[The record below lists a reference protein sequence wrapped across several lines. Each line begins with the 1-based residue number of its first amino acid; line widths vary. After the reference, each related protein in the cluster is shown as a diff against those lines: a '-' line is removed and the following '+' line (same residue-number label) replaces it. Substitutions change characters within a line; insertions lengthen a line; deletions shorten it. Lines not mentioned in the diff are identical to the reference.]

1 MEQRDD
7 GDGVQMHLHSNE
19 LPRKSV
25 SVLSRILEEYVIITN
40 RSEVTDLP
48 KLRHACSGLLGETV
62 QQRDQATAFN
72 HCLAECDAYMQRT
85 MK

>member
-1 MEQRDD
+1 
-7 GDGVQMHLHSNE
+7 MHLHSNE

-25 SVLSRILEEYVIITN
+25 SVLPRILEEHVSTRN
-40 RSEVTDLP
+40 RSEVTTIQTPPRLFWSP
-48 KLRHACSGLLGETV
+48 GETA

-72 HCLAECDAYMQRT
+72 HYLAECDAYMQRT